1 MLVRPPVPTVP
12 PASDSVHTKDC
23 LSSDRTTVWIFPQ
36 APATATD
43 TIGQAWK
50 SRSFSSYFDL
60 SQAWQP
66 VHNLPPP
73 HSVIQ

>member
-1 MLVRPPVPTVP
+1 MYPGTRFFVSRDSSDPSRPPVPTVP

-43 TIGQAWK
+43 TIGQAWNE
-50 SRSFSSYFDL
+50 SRTFT
-60 SQAWQP
+60 
-66 VHNLPPP
+66 
-73 HSVIQ
+73 